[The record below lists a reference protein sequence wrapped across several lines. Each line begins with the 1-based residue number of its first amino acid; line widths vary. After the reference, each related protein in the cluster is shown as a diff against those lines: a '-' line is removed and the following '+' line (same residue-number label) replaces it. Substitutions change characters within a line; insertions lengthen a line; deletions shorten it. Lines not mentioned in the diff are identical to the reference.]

1 MKNVPDGTSEMMIEN
16 LDSLLKNKQ
25 EDIVMNGTKYFGT
38 EFFKGCLPQTLLGP
52 FFNNLTHMLVDQCGK
67 SVKLVIF

>member
-25 EDIVMNGTKYFGT
+25 EDIVIKWTKYFRT
-38 EFFKGCLPQTLLGP
+38 EFFKGCLPQILLGP
-52 FFNNLTHMLVDQCGK
+52 FFNNLTHMLV
-67 SVKLVIF
+67 